1 MSTAS
6 WATGRSSPPAKDSPR
21 NFTGPPLPRIRE
33 DAATYQGL
41 AAVFAWA
48 EASAEAAIRWYLWRK
63 TSRSRWSKACRGLAI
78 AFGVGGGLVPLV
90 HAANASMPTPEWGFV
105 LLASAGGFL
114 LADRLF
120 GFSSSWM
127 RFMHT
132 QAVLQSE
139 LNQIRV
145 GYLAWLSR
153 NAGRDTPSLEQV
165 EEFFHLVE
173 ALVSATARAVV
184 QETSMWADDLLA
196 HLEQTAAGLALPGAT
211 ARSVREAPVPPPRP
225 QHAPNPP
232 AGT

>member
-1 MSTAS
+1 MSTANG
-6 WATGRSSPPAKDSPR
+6 AAGGFRQPAPDSPR

-41 AAVFAWA
+41 AAVFSWA

-78 AFGVGGGLVPLV
+78 LFGVGGGLVPLL
-90 HAANASMPTPEWGFV
+90 HAANAGMPAPEWGFV

-139 LNQIRV
+139 LNEIRV
-145 GYLAWLSR
+145 SYLAWLSR
-153 NAGRDTPSLEQV
+153 NAGHDTPPPDQV

-173 ALVSATARAVV
+173 ALVAATARAVV

-196 HLEQTAAGLALPGAT
+196 QLEQTAAGLVLPAPT
-211 ARSVREAPVPPPRP
+211 ARSTLEGSISPAHRQQAPTRP
-225 QHAPNPP
+225 T
-232 AGT
+232 GT